1 MSNKLILDK
10 TTTFQDA
17 IRLLDLNG
25 NGVLPVVD
33 MDNKLLGLIT
43 DGDIRKA
50 ILNNQLDLEHII
62 NKNPFKLS
70 ISSSKNQIINF
81 LKKVH
86 RRHVP
91 LIDDDGKLIKVFTL
105 DEVEYNLK
113 PNWVVIMA
121 GGLGTRLGELTKD
134 IPKPMLELGGKPMI
148 EHIIDMFVADGF
160 TKFMISVNYKSEV
173 IKNYFKDGTH
183 LGIEIKYLEEQKRL
197 GTGGALSLIDIEL
210 KDPFFV
216 TNGDVLTTISY
227 NNILEFHN
235 NAKSTATM
243 CIKKEEYQIPYGV
256 IEVDVEKN
264 ILSMVEKPT
273 KQFYINTGVYVL
285 DPVVLNFVP
294 QDEYFDLPSLFEK
307 VKQEGGATKSFEI
320 TEYWVDVGRPSD
332 FVNVS
337 QKFLLTSSNVHK
349 GLV

>member
-1 MSNKLILDK
+1 MNNKLILDK

-33 MDNKLLGLIT
+33 VENMLLGLIT

-62 NKNPFKLS
+62 NKNPFKLHVD
-70 ISSSKNQIINF
+70 SSKNQIINF

-86 RRHVP
+86 RRHIP
-91 LIDDDGKLIKVFTL
+91 LIDDDGKLVKVFTL

-121 GGLGTRLGELTKD
+121 GGLGSRLGELTKD
-134 IPKPMLELGGKPMI
+134 TPKPMLELGGKPMI

-173 IKNYFKDGTH
+173 IKNYFKDGAH

-210 KDPFFV
+210 NEPFFV

-235 NAKSTATM
+235 RVKSTATM
-243 CIKKEEYQIPYGV
+243 CIKEEGYQIPYGV
-256 IEVDVEKN
+256 IEVDDEKN
-264 ILSMVEKPT
+264 IVSMVEKPT
-273 KQFYINTGVYVL
+273 KTFFINTGVYVL
-285 DPVVLNFVP
+285 DPSVLNFVP
-294 QDEYFDLPSLFEK
+294 KDEYFDLPLLFEK
-307 VKQEGGATKSFEI
+307 VKQAGATTKSFEI
-320 TEYWVDVGRPSD
+320 TDYWVDVGRPSD

-337 QKFLLTSSNVHK
+337 NKFNNIS
-349 GLV
+349 

>member
-1 MSNKLILDK
+1 MNNKLILDQS
-10 TTTFQDA
+10 TTFQDA

-33 MDNKLLGLIT
+33 AENKLLGLIT

-50 ILNNQLDLEHII
+50 ILKNQLDLEHII
-62 NKNPFKLS
+62 NKNPFKLH
-70 ISSSKNQIINF
+70 IDSSKNQIINF

-86 RRHVP
+86 RRHIP
-91 LIDDDGKLIKVFTL
+91 LIDDEGKLVKVFTL

-121 GGLGTRLGELTKD
+121 GGLGTRLGDLTKD
-134 IPKPMLELGGKPMI
+134 TPKPMLELGGKPMI

-173 IKNYFKDGTH
+173 IKNYFKDGSR

-197 GTGGALSLIDIEL
+197 GTGGALSLIDIKLSE
-210 KDPFFV
+210 PFFV

-227 NNILEFHN
+227 NSILEFHN
-235 NAKSTATM
+235 DAKSTATM
-243 CIKKEEYQIPYGV
+243 CIKEEGYQIPYGV
-256 IEVDVEKN
+256 IEVDAEKN
-264 ILSMVEKPT
+264 IVSMTEKPT
-273 KQFYINTGVYVL
+273 KKYFINTGVYVL
-285 DPVVLNFVP
+285 DPFVLNFVP
-294 QDEYFDLPSLFEK
+294 KDKYFDLPSLFET
-307 VKQEGGATKSFEI
+307 VKQAGAITKSFEI
-320 TEYWVDVGRPSD
+320 TDYWVDVGRPSD

-337 QKFLLTSSNVHK
+337 SRFLKSFE
-349 GLV
+349 GG